1 MESNEAREPEERIEN
16 GKTAYPPTSVEL
28 RSGGSNGLTANLE
41 GAVDIDVVSDLR
53 KYIFKSIRDARVQEL
68 TVDCSAVFRMDTAGV
83 ALLVELWRQI
93 QARHGIFRLEGVP
106 RAVKKVLQLSHLDA
120 VLLGAGEKPAEEKTA
135 ESVTEATGLISVH
148 GLNSFYRGRQV
159 LFDIRF
165 QIPGRRVTVIMGISG
180 CGKTTLLRHL
190 IGLKPTEPGQIA
202 VEEKDFGRSSES
214 ELRAYRRRIGVLFQ
228 SGALFNSLT
237 VRENIAVPLKVH
249 TSLADETIDIMT
261 LIKLHLVGLADFRDF
276 MPAQLSGGM
285 RKRAGLARALAMD
298 PEILFVDEPSSG
310 LDPITAAGLD
320 NLILEL
326 RKTLGM
332 TIVVVTHELES
343 AFGIGDQLI
352 VMDGGRILAAGSPEE
367 IRESRNERVR
377 QFLGRAADERRTDA
391 AEYMASLLGSGKH
404 ASRTAGGRA

>member
-1 MESNEAREPEERIEN
+1 M
-16 GKTAYPPTSVEL
+16 AYPPPSVEFFP
-28 RSGGSNGLTANLE
+28 RGPNGLVVALE
-41 GAVDIDVVSDLR
+41 GAIDIEVVSDLR
-53 KYIFKSIRDARVQEL
+53 KYLFKSLKDARAREL
-68 TVDCSAVFRMDTAGV
+68 TVDCSGVFRMDTAGV
-83 ALLVELWRQI
+83 ALLVELWRQ
-93 QARHGIFRLEGVP
+93 ARARGGVLRLEGVTQ
-106 RAVKKVLQLSHLDA
+106 AVGRMLQLVQLDA
-120 VLLGAGEKPAEEKTA
+120 LLPGVEEERT
-135 ESVTEATGLISVH
+135 EGGDVEPMTGSVELISLN

-165 QIPGRRVTVIMGISG
+165 QIPQQRITVIMGMSG

-190 IGLKPTEPGQIA
+190 IGLKPTEPEQI
-202 VEEKDFGRSSES
+202 VIDGKDFGRSSEG
-214 ELRAYRRRIGVLFQ
+214 ELRAYRHRIGVLFQ

-237 VRENIAVPLKVH
+237 VRDNIAVPLKVH

-261 LIKLHLVGLADFRDF
+261 RMKLHLVGLTDFRDY

-343 AFGIGDQLI
+343 AFGIADQLI
-352 VMDGGRILAAGSPEE
+352 VMDGGRVLAVGSPAE
-367 IRESRNERVR
+367 IRESCNERVR
-377 QFLGRAADERRTDA
+377 QFLSRAADERRTDA
-391 AEYMASLLGSGKH
+391 AGYVASLLGSGKRALRGGEVLSH
-404 ASRTAGGRA
+404 AGPH